1 MTELIKKPISRK
13 SWYALYTRPK
23 FEKRIASTL
32 GQQEIRAFLP
42 THSITRNWS
51 DRKTVVD
58 EPLFPSYVFV
68 FANFTERYE
77 SLQSTG
83 VVRMVQFNGKPAQIP
98 DEQIHHI
105 RRLLN
110 SDFALEPHE
119 YLRAGDEVEIIA
131 GPLRGVKG
139 YFVEERGNERLVIS
153 IHSIQQS
160 LAIEL
165 GRGQIKKHTSQD
177 LLFRNRQPR
186 IS

>member
-1 MTELIKKPISRK
+1 MAELIKKPISRK

-32 GQQEIRAFLP
+32 GQKEIRAFLP

-51 DRKTVVD
+51 DRKKVVD
-58 EPLFPSYVFV
+58 EPLFPSSVFV

-105 RRLLN
+105 QRLLN
-110 SDFALEPHE
+110 SGFAPSRTSILEPGM
-119 YLRAGDEVEIIA
+119 RS
-131 GPLRGVKG
+131 R
-139 YFVEERGNERLVIS
+139 
-153 IHSIQQS
+153 S
-160 LAIEL
+160 LP
-165 GRGQIKKHTSQD
+165 GR
-177 LLFRNRQPR
+177 FAE
-186 IS
+186 